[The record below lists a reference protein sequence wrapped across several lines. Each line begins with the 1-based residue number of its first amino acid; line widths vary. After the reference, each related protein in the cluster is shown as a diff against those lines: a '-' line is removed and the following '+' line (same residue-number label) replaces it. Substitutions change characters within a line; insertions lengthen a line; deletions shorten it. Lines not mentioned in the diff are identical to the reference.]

1 MKRSHPLLG
10 DLPYKKYMMRYKI
23 LQKENIAFDKAYNKK
38 QREYTWNVP
47 STRLYDAKYKYTR
60 NPNKYVLVN
69 YDKTHLYKPKI
80 NKYSH
85 LVNSNSNS
93 NSNTSNNIIN
103 SHIDYTVDKIHKRLL
118 SETSLRTHS
127 PLLSSCN
134 SSSNNTNNNKAVTL
148 NTYTTLSTK
157 HKHVKQLSPSLT
169 MINSYSTKSSTNKA
183 VNRNVNVLK
192 KNKVS
197 DSCHQKCNSKVVNKP
212 LYTTNIAYFIKEME
226 RIKSSVANERKRYK
240 KNRVISEECV
250 DKVMNVRKDMKM
262 LKLRMK
268 YLNTKF
274 PEKKVEEVHKG
285 NRMRKMLED
294 NIENLDVL
302 MLVLYKKE
310 LDNEKKKE

>member
-10 DLPYKKYMMRYKI
+10 DLPYKKYMIRYKI

-38 QREYTWNVP
+38 QREHTWNIP

-85 LVNSNSNS
+85 LINSNS

-103 SHIDYTVDKIHKRLL
+103 NHIDYTVDKIHKRLL
-118 SETSLRTHS
+118 SETSLRTHPMS
-127 PLLSSCN
+127 SSCN
-134 SSSNNTNNNKAVTL
+134 SSNNNNKAVTL

-169 MINSYSTKSSTNKA
+169 MMSSYSTKSNTNRA
-183 VNRNVNVLK
+183 VNGNVNVLK

-197 DSCHQKCNSKVVNKP
+197 DSTYKKCNSKVVNKP
-212 LYTTNIAYFIKEME
+212 LYTTNVAYFIKEME

-240 KNRVISEECV
+240 KNGVISEECV

-274 PEKKVEEVHKG
+274 PEKKEEEVHKES
-285 NRMRKMLED
+285 RMRKMLED
-294 NIENLDVL
+294 NIDKLDVL

>member
-1 MKRSHPLLG
+1 MI
-10 DLPYKKYMMRYKI
+10 RYKI

-38 QREYTWNVP
+38 QREHTWNIP

-85 LVNSNSNS
+85 LINS

-118 SETSLRTHS
+118 SETSLLRTHS
-127 PLLSSCN
+127 SMLSSCN
-134 SSSNNTNNNKAVTL
+134 SSNNNNKAVTL

-157 HKHVKQLSPSLT
+157 HKHVKQLLPSLT
-169 MINSYSTKSSTNKA
+169 MMSSYSTKSNTNRA
-183 VNRNVNVLK
+183 VNGNVNVLK

-197 DSCHQKCNSKVVNKP
+197 DSTYKKCNSKVVNKP
-212 LYTTNIAYFIKEME
+212 LYTTNVSYFIKEME
-226 RIKSSVANERKRYK
+226 RIKSSIANERKRYK
-240 KNRVISEECV
+240 KNGVISEECV

-274 PEKKVEEVHKG
+274 PEKKEEEVHKES
-285 NRMRKMLED
+285 RMRKILED
-294 NIENLDVL
+294 NIDKLDVL

>member
-10 DLPYKKYMMRYKI
+10 DLPYKKYMIRYKI

-38 QREYTWNVP
+38 QREHTWNIP

-85 LVNSNSNS
+85 LINS

-127 PLLSSCN
+127 SMLSLCN
-134 SSSNNTNNNKAVTL
+134 SSNNNNKAVTL

-169 MINSYSTKSSTNKA
+169 MMSSYSTKSNTNRA
-183 VNRNVNVLK
+183 VNGNVNVLK

-197 DSCHQKCNSKVVNKP
+197 DSTYKKCNSKVVNKP
-212 LYTTNIAYFIKEME
+212 LYTTNVAYFIKEME
-226 RIKSSVANERKRYK
+226 RIKSSIANERKRYK
-240 KNRVISEECV
+240 KNGVISEECV

-274 PEKKVEEVHKG
+274 PEKKEEEVHKES
-285 NRMRKMLED
+285 RMRKMLED
-294 NIENLDVL
+294 NIDKLDVL

>member
-38 QREYTWNVP
+38 QREHTWNIP

-85 LVNSNSNS
+85 LINS

-127 PLLSSCN
+127 SMLSLCN
-134 SSSNNTNNNKAVTL
+134 SSNNNNKAVTL

-169 MINSYSTKSSTNKA
+169 MMSSYSTKSNTNRA
-183 VNRNVNVLK
+183 VNGNVNVLK

-197 DSCHQKCNSKVVNKP
+197 DSTYKKCNSKVVNKP
-212 LYTTNIAYFIKEME
+212 LYTTNVSYFIKEME
-226 RIKSSVANERKRYK
+226 RIKSSIANERKRYK
-240 KNRVISEECV
+240 KNGVISEECV

-274 PEKKVEEVHKG
+274 PEKKEEEVHKES
-285 NRMRKMLED
+285 RMRKMLED
-294 NIENLDVL
+294 NIDKLDVL

>member
-38 QREYTWNVP
+38 QREHTWNIP

-85 LVNSNSNS
+85 LINS

-127 PLLSSCN
+127 SMLSLCN
-134 SSSNNTNNNKAVTL
+134 SSNNNNKAVTL

-169 MINSYSTKSSTNKA
+169 MMSSYSTKSNTNRA
-183 VNRNVNVLK
+183 VNGNVNVLK

-197 DSCHQKCNSKVVNKP
+197 DNTYKKCNSKVVNKP
-212 LYTTNIAYFIKEME
+212 LYTTNVSYFIKEME
-226 RIKSSVANERKRYK
+226 RIKSSIANERKRYK
-240 KNRVISEECV
+240 KNGVISEECV

-274 PEKKVEEVHKG
+274 PEKKEEEVHKES
-285 NRMRKMLED
+285 RMRKMLED
-294 NIENLDVL
+294 NIDKLDVL

>member
-38 QREYTWNVP
+38 QREHTWNVP

-60 NPNKYVLVN
+60 DPNKYVLVN

-85 LVNSNSNS
+85 LINSN
-93 NSNTSNNIIN
+93 SNNIIN

-127 PLLSSCN
+127 PMLSSCN
-134 SSSNNTNNNKAVTL
+134 SSNNNNNKAVTL

-157 HKHVKQLSPSLT
+157 HKHVKQQLSPSLT
-169 MINSYSTKSSTNKA
+169 MMSSYSTKSNTNKA
-183 VNRNVNVLK
+183 VNGNGNMNALK
-192 KNKVS
+192 KNKVN
-197 DSCHQKCNSKVVNKP
+197 DSGYKKCNSKIVNKP
-212 LYTTNIAYFIKEME
+212 LYTTNVAYFIKEME

-240 KNRVISEECV
+240 KNGVISEECV

-268 YLNTKF
+268 FLNTKF
-274 PEKKVEEVHKG
+274 PEKKEEEVHKG
-285 NRMRKMLED
+285 SRMRKMLED
-294 NIENLDVL
+294 NIDKLDVL

-310 LDNEKKKE
+310 LDNEKKK

>member
-10 DLPYKKYMMRYKI
+10 DLPYKKYMIRYKI

-38 QREYTWNVP
+38 QREHTWNIP
-47 STRLYDAKYKYTR
+47 STKLYDAKYKYTR

-85 LVNSNSNS
+85 LINS

-127 PLLSSCN
+127 PMLSLCN
-134 SSSNNTNNNKAVTL
+134 SSNNNNKAVTL

-169 MINSYSTKSSTNKA
+169 MMSSYSTKSNTNRA
-183 VNRNVNVLK
+183 VNGNVNVLK

-197 DSCHQKCNSKVVNKP
+197 DSTYKKCNSKVVNKP
-212 LYTTNIAYFIKEME
+212 LYTTNVSYFIKEME
-226 RIKSSVANERKRYK
+226 RIKSSIANERKRYK
-240 KNRVISEECV
+240 KNGVISEECV

-274 PEKKVEEVHKG
+274 PEKKEEEVHKES
-285 NRMRKMLED
+285 RMRKILED
-294 NIENLDVL
+294 NIDKLDVL